1 MHTEHLQNVRGG
13 LIMGAWLI
21 AAAVTSLLFL
31 ALASTGLLDTEDAE
45 SAMAASWTLATVGV
59 GFFVGGFFAGFRA
72 LHAPILHGIGIG
84 IASLVAWL
92 GLNLLAILFD
102 GAGWEG
108 LPPLLTATL
117 LLEQMLFAVLGA
129 WTGYRMALRDQPEP
143 ED

>member
-1 MHTEHLQNVRGG
+1 MHTEHLQNVRAG
-13 LIMGAWLI
+13 LLMAGWLI

-31 ALASTGLLDTEDAE
+31 ALASLGVLDPEDAE
-45 SAMAASWTLATVGV
+45 SAMAASWTLAIVAA
-59 GFFVGGFFAGFRA
+59 GFFAGGFYAGFRA

-92 GLNLLAILFD
+92 AVNVLALLFD
-102 GAGWEG
+102 RTGWQG

-129 WTGYRMALRDQPEP
+129 WAGYRLALRDQPEP